1 MAAPPPHP
9 PQNTGQYPPPN
20 PPLDPRR
27 QARAYARAQRDQM
40 KAQRHY
46 WRNYWRGGRPSIVG
60 PLLILAIGIIALL
73 VEIGQL
79 NGYAI
84 WSWYVQWWPLLLIGL
99 GVVLLG
105 EYFWDRGNPYV
116 RRRTGGGIVFL
127 IALLLFLGW
136 GAHGAQH
143 WGRHLGANGND
154 FWFMFGQEHDNDVQM
169 NQAAAANGAVNIQV
183 PRGDVTI
190 TPSNDGQIHLQAHEV
205 VHTSSDRDAQNTFK
219 AIHPQMTAAGSGIT
233 ITVPQHRG
241 SSVDLTL
248 AVPETSA
255 ITVNAGHGDVSME
268 GLKGNAYVTN
278 ANGDVKFDGI
288 SGDVHAQMS
297 DGDFS
302 AHAITG
308 QVLVNGHVG
317 DATLSEVTGQAVLDG
332 EFFGATHLEQMGG
345 GFHFHSSRSSI
356 DVPKLD
362 GDLTLD
368 SDDLEANQTS
378 GPVRIVTRSKNIELT
393 QASGDIHIE
402 NSDGDVNV
410 TTAAPLGNVEVAN
423 QTGDV
428 SVTVPENANF
438 AVTASTTEDE
448 DLDTDFQLQTATS
461 GDRKQASGTVGRGG
475 VTLNLTTTHGNLEL
489 KKGMAQATLPPPP
502 HAPAGPVR
510 HLRVPKTPVAP
521 VQQ

>member
-1 MAAPPPHP
+1 
-9 PQNTGQYPPPN
+9 
-20 PPLDPRR
+20 
-27 QARAYARAQRDQM
+27 M
-40 KAQRHY
+40 KAQRQY

-60 PLLILAIGIIALL
+60 PLIILAVGIIALL

-99 GVVLLG
+99 GVALLA
-105 EYFWDRGNPYV
+105 EYFLDRGNPYV

-127 IALLLFLGW
+127 IVVLLFIGW
-136 GAHGAQH
+136 AAHGAQR
-143 WGRHLGANGND
+143 WGRHVGMNGND
-154 FWFMFGQEHDNDVQM
+154 FWFMFGQEHDNDIQM
-169 NQAAAANGAVNIQV
+169 NQAAAANGAVNVQV

-190 TPSNDGQIHLQAHEV
+190 TPSEDGQIHVQAHEV
-205 VHTSSDRDAQNTFK
+205 VHTTSDKEVQSAFDAVR
-219 AIHPQMTAAGSGIT
+219 PQITTAGSGVT
-233 ITVPQHRG
+233 ITVPQHRA
-241 SSVDLTL
+241 SAVDLTL
-248 AVPETSA
+248 AVPEKSS
-255 ITVNAGHGDVSME
+255 ITVNANHGDVSIE

-288 SGDVHAQMS
+288 TGDVHAQMS

-317 DATLSEVTGQAVLDG
+317 DATLSEVSGQAVMDG
-332 EFFGATHLEQMGG
+332 EFFGDTHLEQMGG

-356 DVPKLD
+356 DIPKLS

-368 SDDLEANQTS
+368 SDDLEANQAS

-410 TTAAPLGNVEVAN
+410 TTAAPLGNVEIVN
-423 QTGDV
+423 RTGDV
-428 SVTVPENANF
+428 SLTVPENASFN
-438 AVTASTTEDE
+438 VTASTTEDD
-448 DLDTDFQLQTATS
+448 DLETDFPLQTSTN
-461 GDRKQASGTVGRGG
+461 GDRKQLSGRVGSGG
-475 VTLNLTTTHGNLEL
+475 VTLDLKTTHGNLEL
-489 KKGMAQATLPPPP
+489 RKGMAAEPPRPP
-502 HAPAGPVR
+502 VPPRPLGPVR
-510 HLRVPKTPVAP
+510 HLRAPNTPVAP

>member
-1 MAAPPPHP
+1 MSTPPPYP
-9 PQNTGQYPPPN
+9 PQNPGQYRPPN
-20 PPLDPRR
+20 PPQDSRQ

-40 KAQRHY
+40 KAQRQY

-73 VEIGQL
+73 VEIGRL

-99 GVVLLG
+99 GVVLLA

-127 IALLLFLGW
+127 ILVLLFLGW
-136 GAHGAQH
+136 AAHGAQR
-143 WGRHLGANGND
+143 WGRHVGMDDNN
-154 FWFMFGQEHDNDVQM
+154 FWFMFGQEHDNNIQM
-169 NQAAAANGAVNIQV
+169 NQAASASGAVTVQV
-183 PRGDVTI
+183 PRGDVVV
-190 TPSNDGQIHLQAHEV
+190 TPSDDGQIHIQAHEV
-205 VHTSSDRDAQNTFK
+205 VHTSSDHDAQRAFD
-219 AIHPQMTAAGSGIT
+219 AVRPQITTADSGVT

-241 SSVDLTL
+241 SAVDLTVS
-248 AVPETSA
+248 VPEKSSL
-255 ITVNAGHGDVSME
+255 TVNAGHGDVSVE
-268 GLKGNAYVTN
+268 GLKGNTFVTN
-278 ANGDVKFDGI
+278 SNGDVKFDGI

-308 QVLVNGHVG
+308 QVFVNGHVG
-317 DATLSEVTGQAVLDG
+317 DATLSEVTGQATMDG
-332 EFFGATHLEQMGG
+332 EFFGDTHLEQMGG

-356 DVPKLD
+356 DIPKLS

-393 QASGDIHIE
+393 QASGDVHIE

-410 TTAAPLGNVEVAN
+410 TTSAPLGNVEIEN
-423 QTGDV
+423 RTGDI
-428 SVTVPENANF
+428 SLTVPENAHF
-438 AVTASTTEDE
+438 TVTASTTEDD
-448 DLDTDFQLQTATS
+448 DLETDFPLQTVTT
-461 GDRKQASGTVGRGG
+461 GNRKQLSGTVGSGG
-475 VTLNLTTTHGNLEL
+475 VTLDLKTTHGNLEL
-489 KKGMAQATLPPPP
+489 RKGMAQPTPPTAPHPP
-502 HAPAGPVR
+502 VGPMR
-510 HLRVPKTPVAP
+510 HLRAPRTPVAP